1 MVVPTTQIFLN
12 NNETLGTQ
20 SFDPYQQKTIYN
32 YTRRDIKK
40 EIKIPRGLFIKM
52 IEDLEYNSGLSKMEL
67 QQKRNA
73 KSLLWNG
80 S

>member
-1 MVVPTTQIFLN
+1 MGKLHIIVLLYSFSFSLLGF
-12 NNETLGTQ
+12 NNEVENNAETYKDLL
-20 SFDPYQQKTIYN
+20 
-32 YTRRDIKK
+32 IKI